1 MEQQAVSVELG
12 QSKGRGPRARGP
24 SRVKHDGA
32 GGSPRGGVLFFPGQ
46 SPSER

>member
-1 MEQQAVSVELG
+1 MSVELG

-32 GGSPRGGVLFFPGQ
+32 GGSPRGGGSVLPRIV
-46 SPSER
+46 SIRD